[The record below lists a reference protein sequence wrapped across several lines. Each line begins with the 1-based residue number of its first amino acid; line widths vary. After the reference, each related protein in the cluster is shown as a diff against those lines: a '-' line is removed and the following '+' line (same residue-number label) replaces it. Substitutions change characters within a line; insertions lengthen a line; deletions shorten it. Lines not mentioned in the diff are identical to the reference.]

1 MTAEKI
7 TRDTAI
13 VNMYQAGESCA
24 AIAKRVGM
32 SRQRVHQIILAHT
45 QNPQPILKARRA
57 QRRETLIAV
66 VTPLIK
72 AGFTRAEIIR
82 QGVAEADFLFL
93 QTHVPAIFKDH
104 RQHIALKK
112 YGLRVDQ
119 FEALSAPY
127 QTPWRK
133 FKSMY
138 DVARYMTITKRHKQ
152 WHLSFM
158 EWFTLWS
165 QSGAWRLGNINEW
178 PRHGMVLIDENLP
191 YQAGNIRIIPMSLV
205 SQTWWQK
212 NGKKEWRHNR

>member
-1 MTAEKI
+1 MTADKI

-13 VNMYQAGESCA
+13 VKIYQAGESCA

-32 SRQRVHQIILAHT
+32 SRQRVHQIILTRTH
-45 QNPQPILKARRA
+45 NPQPVLAARRDK
-57 QRRETLIAV
+57 RRKALIAV

-82 QGVAEADFLFL
+82 QGVAETDFLFL

-104 RQHIALKK
+104 HQHIAFKK
-112 YGLRVDQ
+112 YGVRVDQ
-119 FEALSAPY
+119 FEALAAPN

-138 DVARYMTITKRHKQ
+138 DVARHMTITKRQKL
-152 WHLSFM
+152 WHLTFI

-165 QSGAWRLGNINEW
+165 QSGAWQLDNINEW

-191 YQAGNIRIIPMSLV
+191 YQVGNIRIIPMSLV

-212 NGKKEWRHNR
+212 NGKKQWRYNP